1 MLNREEYDKQNANLS
16 PIATNQ
22 TLDGVVGKTGKDEK
36 PNLHIHRYY
45 TYILSIHSPQKLV
58 LL

>member
-1 MLNREEYDKQNANLS
+1 MCNDIPLFKNPQKHQQLSMLNREEYDKQDANLT

-36 PNLHIHRYY
+36 PN
-45 TYILSIHSPQKLV
+45 
-58 LL
+58 